1 MNLSRRSCGSTRARW
16 WVPRTKCPRLDG
28 RAVYLKGV
36 RPHKPSTFRVVLR
49 RLLLI
54 GLTFLLLA
62 IAWHATIGGVRQLP
76 RAVTLGQRLET
87 GIQIVCGLLSLL
99 VILSLRWR
107 RWAARIR
114 MAWAASFV
122 ATAGL
127 SSIVWGPPMLPVT
140 VAFVFG
146 SAVVTWLI
154 VRGLDIALR
163 VESSDSMQPDR
174 RHE

>member
-1 MNLSRRSCGSTRARW
+1 MPGQQPAVHR
-16 WVPRTKCPRLDG
+16 VPRVC
-28 RAVYLKGV
+28 
-36 RPHKPSTFRVVLR
+36 RVVLR

-62 IAWHATIGGVRQLP
+62 IAWHAITGGVRQLP
-76 RAVTLGQRLET
+76 RAVTHGQRLET

-99 VILSLRWR
+99 AIVSLRWR
-107 RWAARIR
+107 RWAPHIR

-122 ATAGL
+122 ATAGV
-127 SSIVWGPPMLPVT
+127 SSVVWGPPMLLVT

-146 SAVVTWLI
+146 SAVLACIV

-163 VESSDSMQPDR
+163 VESGDSMQADR